1 MSISKK
7 SLELLN
13 LVTLFLIWLF
23 HMVFNYFWLK
33 IDTAPLIYDSHKHFL
48 ISLRIFELYKSF
60 SPNFLSKAILL
71 TQYHPPFVYLITAP
85 FYFIFG
91 ISQDVG
97 VMINSAIFLAILILS
112 IYGLAKY
119 LFNSKVALLAVFLA
133 TMYPIMSNQL
143 RVYMLDIPLASM
155 VALNIYL
162 LFLTNN
168 FRRTKFIIL
177 WSFSL
182 GLGLLIKL
190 TFLFFIIGPM
200 LIYALH
206 SFVLK
211 KSNISIKRPIFPA
224 LAILLILSI
233 PFIYFVMKYE
243 NIHTKYISD
252 IYWYWE
258 YLLNNYFSAFFIY
271 IFLLINNLSFFFT
284 LIFIATFYFYLYA
297 KFDGINKI
305 LLSCAA
311 LFPLIM
317 LPLLRSPLTPEAEW
331 VNSRY
336 LIPSLPFIAI
346 ISAIGIT
353 RITNRHIKKIIISL
367 IIFFGILQFFAISFS
382 INLIPQEIKL
392 PITIQDKSI
401 GLNLKVN
408 LFSQNIPNP
417 SSHGSHPVNENWE
430 KPVSEL
436 IESIYKINKI
446 KETIIITFLYDI
458 PEVWGLLQYKTYTDK
473 LPFKIYCDSIDIYG
487 WHPIPLEKL
496 ILDVDYILTEDN
508 PSFFKYSTEAY
519 EKKALDFFR
528 EHINKFKLIKKIE
541 LPDNSNLLI
550 YKKIPQFK

>member
-331 VNSRY
+331 VHSRY
-336 LIPSLPFIAI
+336 LMPLLPFIAI
-346 ISAIGIT
+346 ISAYGILQISK
-353 RITNRHIKKIIISL
+353 RWLKKSVVAIS
-367 IIFFGILQFFAISFS
+367 IIFGMLQFFAISFGINILPQIVETS
-382 INLIPQEIKL
+382 ICLKNIEFGINLKLNLFRQNL
-392 PITIQDKSI
+392 PI
-401 GLNLKVN
+401 
-408 LFSQNIPNP
+408 P
-417 SSHGSHPVNENWE
+417 SGHYSRPVNEDW
-430 KPVSEL
+430 KRPVSEL
-436 IESIYKINKI
+436 IDTIYKPTEVYKKI
-446 KETIIITFLYDI
+446 TITFLYDI
-458 PEVWGLLQYKTYTDK
+458 PEIWGLLQYKMHINK
-473 LPFKIYCDSIDIYG
+473 LPFTIYCDSIDIYA
-487 WHPIPLEKL
+487 WHPIPLERL
-496 ILDVDYILTEDN
+496 VFETDYVVTEEA
-508 PSFFKYSTEAY
+508 PLSFKYSTAEY
-519 EKKALDFFR
+519 EKRALNFFR
-528 EHINKFKLIKKIE
+528 QHINKFEIIKRIS
-541 LPDNSNLLI
+541 LPNNSILLI
-550 YKKIPQFK
+550 YKKLAKN